1 MNNKIF
7 FMLLSVVYNCACYPP
22 HVRPRLEIM
31 LFDPSLEIMLFDPS
45 LEIMGVV
52 GFPTT
57 TGSGSHFCFCFFG
70 LGIFCLFFSPILI
83 D

>member
-22 HVRPRLEIM
+22 HVRPR
-31 LFDPSLEIMLFDPS
+31 LEIMLFDPS